1 MLSAQREGVTMDA
14 ITRRQ
19 MLTSSAAAAAGLGTV
34 VAGLGCAA
42 AQPESASAAA
52 AGGAVRGGSVIET
65 RDGAELFHLDWGA
78 GAPVVFLHAWALNTE
93 TWGYQMNELAEQGL
107 RCVGYDRRGHGRSS
121 APGRGYDF
129 DTLADDLAAVLDR
142 LELRGVTLVG
152 HSMGGGEIARYLSR
166 HGTRRIARVVLTSAI
181 TPLVGKRP
189 DYPEGT
195 DRSVYEAIIAGLKK
209 DRPAALTGG
218 VPLFTGAREVSPAL
232 TQWLAAQFL
241 IASPRAVI
249 ECMRAIAGADFRP
262 DLPAFTVPTLV
273 IHGDAD
279 QLNPLDRTGRK
290 TAQAIRGAELKVYEG
305 APHGLVITD
314 KERFTQ
320 DLLAFIRS

>member
-1 MLSAQREGVTMDA
+1 MSA

-19 MLTSSAAAAAGLGTV
+19 MLTSSAAAGGLGTV

-42 AQPESASAAA
+42 AQPGSASAAA
-52 AGGAVRGGSVIET
+52 ATAPAGAARGGSFIKT

-142 LELRGVTLVG
+142 LELHGVTLVG

-166 HGTRRIARVVLTSAI
+166 QGARRISRVVLTSAI
-181 TPLVGKRP
+181 TPLVAKRP

-195 DRSVYEAIIAGLKK
+195 DRSVYEAIVASLKK
-209 DRPAALTGG
+209 DRPAALTAG
-218 VPLFTGAREVSPAL
+218 VALFTGAREVSTAL

-249 ECMRAIAGADFRP
+249 ECMRAIASADFRP

-279 QLNPLDRTGRK
+279 QLNPIDKTGRK

-305 APHGLVITD
+305 GPHGLVITD

-320 DLLAFIRS
+320 DLLAFVRS